1 MSTVTARH
9 LSPEDLQRFGAEI
22 DALRAST
29 TADLG
34 ERDARYIRK
43 VLYTVRTT
51 ELIGRGLLMFGWFP
65 PTFLLGAFILGM
77 SKII

>member
-22 DALRAST
+22 DALRART

-43 VLYTVRTT
+43 VFKAVRFT
-51 ELIGRGLLMFGWFP
+51 EFAGRALLMA
-65 PTFLLGAFILGM
+65 GAFMPG
-77 SKII
+77 